1 MKTMEE
7 RIVAA
12 EQNLR
17 NLKERH
23 QKAETKRKRDEAQ
36 QTKKNEARRKILAG
50 TVVLEKVERGEI
62 TESQFRK
69 WLESALTEPDDRAL
83 FDL

>member
-7 RIVAA
+7 RIADA
-12 EQNLR
+12 EQRLR
-17 NLKERH
+17 TLKERH

-36 QTKKNEARRKILAG
+36 QTRKNDARRKVLAG

-62 TESQFRK
+62 TEAQFRK